1 MGTITTTIT
10 IAGITTTI
18 TIAGI
23 IVTTTTTTTTITGTC
38 TDHIYT
44 DRRTAQLREPSAGR
58 QLKDDTGPAITARST
73 SDRTIR
79 FIRVGLY

>member
-10 IAGITTTI
+10 IAGI
-18 TIAGI
+18 
-23 IVTTTTTTTTITGTC
+23 TTTTTTTTITGTC

-44 DRRTAQLREPSAGR
+44 GRRTAQLREPIAGR
-58 QLKDDTGPAITARST
+58 QLKDDTGPVITARFT

-79 FIRVGLY
+79 FIRAGLY